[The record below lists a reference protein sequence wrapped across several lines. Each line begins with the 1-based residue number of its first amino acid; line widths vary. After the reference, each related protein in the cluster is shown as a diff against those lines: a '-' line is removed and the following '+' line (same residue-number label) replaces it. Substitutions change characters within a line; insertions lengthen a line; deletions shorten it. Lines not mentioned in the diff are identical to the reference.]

1 MNEDLKYQ
9 IEIIRYLDQE
19 MSADERIAFESSLI
33 TNKELAKELK
43 EYQLLLEGIENW
55 GEQLTK
61 EKIKS
66 YDKQLE
72 QEGYFNRGQVIKSF
86 IGNTNNLKWMGLA
99 ASIAIL
105 IIAYIFLRPDTKLNP
120 VISYAAYY
128 NADEKLL
135 TKYITIYQPT
145 GMVNSDTLHKDSLY
159 LGLQAFQQKNYGQT
173 ISFLKPL
180 QSQSGLADAGA
191 FYLAQAYIQVNEF
204 QSAIDLL
211 IPLTNSRSFELREES
226 KWYLALS
233 NMQSGGNLE
242 GTKALLRELSQ
253 SSYSNMATKAGS
265 LLAELK

>member
-9 IEIIRYLDQE
+9 IEIIRYIEQE
-19 MSADERIAFESSLI
+19 MTADERIAFESSLM
-33 TNKELAKELK
+33 TNKELAKEFK
-43 EYQLLLEGIENW
+43 EYQLLLEGIESW
-55 GEQLTK
+55 GEQMTK

-72 QEGYFNRGQVIKSF
+72 QEGYFNRGHVVKSF
-86 IGNTNNLKWMGLA
+86 IGNANNLKWIGLA

-105 IIAYIFLRPDTKLNP
+105 VTAYIFLKPDSKLNP
-120 VISYAAYY
+120 VVSYASYY

-135 TKYITIYQPT
+135 TKFIAFYQPT

-159 LGLQAFQQKNYGQT
+159 LGLQAFQQKNYGQA

-180 QSQSGLADAGA
+180 QSQPEFADPGA
-191 FYLAQAYIQVNEF
+191 FYLALAFIQINEF

-233 NMQSGGNLE
+233 NMQSGGNIE
-242 GTKALLRELSQ
+242 GTKSLLRELSQ